1 MMLLGRIE
9 KVKGQRWWY
18 ATCESVGAHTQGRTR
33 KDALFM
39 LADCIETLA
48 DHAGF
53 KVTVT
58 ELSNANGTINVLVK
72 ANDSNVLIATLLK
85 HQRHARGLTLG
96 DVTRKLGRHRAREY
110 ARVEEG
116 RGEPSLSKLEA
127 ILGIVAPDM
136 GVMVWPRTAKRTA

>member
-18 ATCESVGAHTQGRTR
+18 ATCESVGAHTQGRSR

-48 DHAGF
+48 DHPGF
-53 KVTVT
+53 KVTVSEVSST
-58 ELSNANGTINVLVK
+58 NGVVNVLVK

-85 HQRHARGLTLG
+85 HQRHVHGLSLT
-96 DVTRKLGRHRAREY
+96 DVTRKLGRQRAKEY
-110 ARVEEG
+110 ARAEQG
-116 RGEPSLSKLEA
+116 RTEVSLSRLNA
-127 ILGIVAPDM
+127 MLGVVAPEM
-136 GVMVWPRTAKRTA
+136 AVVVSPRALKRGA